1 MKLALMGISATTIV
15 LILLEMAGLIGELL
29 PTLFWTILMFTYAIR
44 SYQEKDTKWA
54 VFQGVLGALV
64 LLTLA
69 F

>member
-1 MKLALMGISATTIV
+1 MKLALGGISAATIV

-29 PTLFWTILMFTYAIR
+29 PKLSLAILMFTYAFR
-44 SYQEKDTKWA
+44 SYREKDIKSA
-54 VFQGVLGALV
+54 VFQGILGALI